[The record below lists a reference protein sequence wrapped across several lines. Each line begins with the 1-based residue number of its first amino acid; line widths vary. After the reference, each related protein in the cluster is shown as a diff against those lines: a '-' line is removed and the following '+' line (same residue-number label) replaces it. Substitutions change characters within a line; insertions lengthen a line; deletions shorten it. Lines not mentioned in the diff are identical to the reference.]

1 MKRLFAL
8 VLLTVLLTG
17 CTAPTPP
24 ETTAP
29 STEAVTVPATV
40 PPTTQMPTTVP
51 EETEPVVLQ
60 KGFYTLVGARME
72 GYEYPQTELPGFQS
86 YLFLDSDGT
95 GVLAVLG
102 TRWTIDW
109 AEDRILLYGTPLPL
123 TAAGDTFIVTVDTLD
138 LAFRYESEELPE
150 AYLPQIPVGEF
161 LVSSVGVNGD
171 VSFYGSLD
179 PANGSLTLKEDGTG
193 TLIFDDLNGD
203 VTIDDA
209 NIYYGDLVIP
219 YMYYTEAMS
228 PDGEAMLMIMLTDRT
243 TSVIFRLAPAE

>member
-1 MKRLFAL
+1 MKRLAAL
-8 VLLTVLLTG
+8 LLLAVLLTG

-29 STEAVTVPATV
+29 STEAATVPTTV
-40 PPTTQMPTTVP
+40 PPTTQIPATVP
-51 EETEPVVLQ
+51 QAMLRS
-60 KGFYTLVGARME
+60 GFYPLESATVDG
-72 GYEYPQTELPGFQS
+72 QS
-86 YLFLDSDGT
+86 ADNENMDAANCYLFLETDGT
-95 GVLAVLG
+95 GVLSMMGFSAPITWQDDQIFESGSLLPI
-102 TRWTIDW
+102 TLE
-109 AEDRILLYGTPLPL
+109 EDRIILDAEFMVL
-123 TAAGDTFIVTVDTLD
+123 T
-138 LAFRYESEELPE
+138 FRYQGETLPE

-219 YMYYTEAMS
+219 YMYYTAEMS
-228 PDGEAMLMIMLTDRT
+228 PDGQAMLMIMLTDRT
-243 TSVIFRLAPAE
+243 TSVIFRIAPAE